1 MAIAP
6 FNKDM
11 DIIQQLDD
19 EPNDVGGLT
28 AQELKEKFDE
38 GGNALKNYINQTL
51 IPALEGL
58 GVNAIIRTGSEG
70 SLRYL
75 RLNSDKV
82 LESSADGAVWEATGS
97 SGHIIVGQDGTQL
110 PQRSRLQFVGCE
122 VSDSAGATVVH
133 GVTGPKG
140 DKGDRGETGATGPA
154 GPQGKTGPSV
164 VPSVDANGV
173 MSFSLQDTAILPQS
187 VSVRG
192 PQGPQGVQG
201 AQGPAGAQGIQ
212 GIQGVAGAQGPKGDQ
227 GEPGP
232 AGATGPAGPTG
243 AKGEKGDKGDKGETG
258 AQGPAG
264 PTGATGPA
272 GPQGPTGAQGPAGAA
287 GKDGTSLYIEDIY
300 STLAALRNA
309 IPAGNEKMYMVQED
323 GECYVWSENA
333 GDWVSVG
340 KLQGATGP
348 QGPQGAQGVQGPS
361 GTVSIGTVTTGPAG
375 SAAAVT
381 NSGTTEN
388 AVLNFTIPRGDKGED
403 GAKGEQGPQG
413 EPGPQ
418 GETGPQGPQGIQ
430 GVQGEQGATGPQGPA
445 GAQGPAGLAGKS
457 AYQAA
462 VESGYS
468 GTETA
473 FNGALASVP
482 GHMADQNNPHKVE
495 AEQIGA
501 VPSTR
506 TVNGKPLSGDITLT
520 AADVGA
526 AAVSHNHSAGD
537 ITSGTLSSARLPV
550 VPISKG
556 GTGKTTAAEALAAL
570 GGVSAAS
577 LAAYDKTIKGTY
589 PIATGNSVTA
599 GDVVDVVNGEVT
611 RSVVAEAN
619 VKNVFATSNIAGTSI
634 CRLNDSVSVVA
645 YAQNAQLT
653 VGVLDNQT
661 GTVTVTQ
668 NIVSDADKYVGV
680 ARLSDTKIV
689 LSWSF
694 NNQIYTRLATIV
706 GNSISVKSIVQPT
719 GNNSRY
725 PCVMALDT
733 DRFAIFYSPFG
744 ADGIDVN
751 VGTVSGD
758 TITYPSAGYSKS
770 GCTPINIS
778 ATLLPDDSSGNKR
791 ACVCFSDTNDNNKGK
806 AVIATINSSNVV
818 TWGSVVTFSD
828 KIESVDVCT
837 DGENSVVFYRDTT
850 TGAGISRMKNL
861 SITGTVITP
870 STVEYQ
876 TGITA
881 FPQIQNMSG
890 KFVVDG
896 ANNDLSKGIAYV
908 VTKSD
913 AGFVLSSPFV
923 FNLDG
928 SPPYLSMA
936 AIDNNHVI
944 LAYAD
949 NGNRGYGTSTILEV
963 SGNQIAGSF
972 TVNSTQAIALESGEA
987 GQEIEVIFAGTT
999 AADFA
1004 TEGQKI
1010 PSDGVYGYG
1019 PMAGWLNVIPYWAK
1033 EAGVRIATG
1042 SYVGTGTYG
1051 ASNPCSLTF
1060 DFVPVLIFVYRNDA
1074 PNSYVNGSLLG
1085 RTVSAPSIIT
1095 NGIGVT
1101 HTAVTLYNGRPED
1114 PTHSSGFVIDSQIT
1128 GSSVNWHSV
1137 KDPSIQLNESGI
1149 VYYYIAI
1156 G

>member
-122 VSDSAGATVVH
+122 VSDDAGATVVH

-140 DKGDRGETGATGPA
+140 DKGDRGEIGATGPT

-212 GIQGVAGAQGPKGDQ
+212 GIQGVTGAQGPKGDQ

-413 EPGPQ
+413 EPGPK

-473 FNGALASVP
+473 FNGALAGVP
-482 GHMADQNNPHKVE
+482 GHMENQNNPHGVT
-495 AEQIGA
+495 AGQIGA
-501 VPSTR
+501 VPTTR
-506 TVNGKPLSGDITLT
+506 KVNGKALSGDIALT

-526 AAVSHNHSAGD
+526 AETFIAEIGVTTQAEIDAAYQSGKQVMAYNGTTILYLVTIEPGVISFFSGGPMIFMCQGNNWSNVSDEQGFHPANHSASHAVDGVDELTPSD
-537 ITSGTLSSARLPV
+537 IGAAPAYTYGTTDLV
-550 VPISKG
+550 
-556 GTGKTTAAEALAAL
+556 
-570 GGVSAAS
+570 
-577 LAAYDKTIKGTY
+577 
-589 PIATGNSVTA
+589 
-599 GDVVDVVNGEVT
+599 
-611 RSVVAEAN
+611 
-619 VKNVFATSNIAGTSI
+619 AGTSP
-634 CRLNDSVSVVA
+634 LE
-645 YAQNAQLT
+645 
-653 VGVLDNQT
+653 T
-661 GTVTVTQ
+661 G
-668 NIVSDADKYVGV
+668 K
-680 ARLSDTKIV
+680 L
-689 LSWSF
+689 
-694 NNQIYTRLATIV
+694 
-706 GNSISVKSIVQPT
+706 
-719 GNNSRY
+719 
-725 PCVMALDT
+725 
-733 DRFAIFYSPFG
+733 
-744 ADGIDVN
+744 
-751 VGTVSGD
+751 
-758 TITYPSAGYSKS
+758 
-770 GCTPINIS
+770 
-778 ATLLPDDSSGNKR
+778 
-791 ACVCFSDTNDNNKGK
+791 
-806 AVIATINSSNVV
+806 
-818 TWGSVVTFSD
+818 
-828 KIESVDVCT
+828 
-837 DGENSVVFYRDTT
+837 
-850 TGAGISRMKNL
+850 
-861 SITGTVITP
+861 
-870 STVEYQ
+870 
-876 TGITA
+876 
-881 FPQIQNMSG
+881 
-890 KFVVDG
+890 
-896 ANNDLSKGIAYV
+896 
-908 VTKSD
+908 
-913 AGFVLSSPFV
+913 
-923 FNLDG
+923 
-928 SPPYLSMA
+928 
-936 AIDNNHVI
+936 H
-944 LAYAD
+944 
-949 NGNRGYGTSTILEV
+949 
-963 SGNQIAGSF
+963 
-972 TVNSTQAIALESGEA
+972 
-987 GQEIEVIFAGTT
+987 
-999 AADFA
+999 
-1004 TEGQKI
+1004 
-1010 PSDGVYGYG
+1010 
-1019 PMAGWLNVIPYWAK
+1019 
-1033 EAGVRIATG
+1033 
-1042 SYVGTGTYG
+1042 
-1051 ASNPCSLTF
+1051 
-1060 DFVPVLIFVYRNDA
+1060 FVY
-1074 PNSYVNGSLLG
+1074 
-1085 RTVSAPSIIT
+1085 
-1095 NGIGVT
+1095 
-1101 HTAVTLYNGRPED
+1101 E
-1114 PTHSSGFVIDSQIT
+1114 
-1128 GSSVNWHSV
+1128 
-1137 KDPSIQLNESGI
+1137 
-1149 VYYYIAI
+1149 
-1156 G
+1156 